1 MKGKIEFKDKKI
13 HPLSD
18 NNTILRMLCFIFLIA
33 IFSHTLS
40 GQENCEECQNPIV
53 ELKNLEI
60 GDFKTAADDIEE
72 MSKEFYGWDDLL
84 GKKGISAFDVLQRG
98 FEFLSGI
105 NKRNPCADIY
115 YNYEDFE
122 SEIIRFGANKGQAKY
137 NIESTLNFSKKAS
150 GGEKA
155 LVRHVVYQVTELD
168 VPLKRYFK
176 LDDSHTIELTEY
188 YDVKEISN
196 KLKLIPKKGT
206 VEIVNELLALKNDD
220 VYDTG
225 SFQMDWVS
233 DPDQNEAYFSAIG
246 ETLTVDGQT
255 YQGSEGGLIC
265 GNFSTGTIAGAPI
278 IFDKGDIGLTI
289 RKKETPSSCSADVDD
304 ISKFPPHYKLKVTD
318 IKNQINET
326 MPNNVKIA
334 LKAESG
340 KILSGEEHN
349 GWRIFNTINGQI
361 PDGII
366 YDPPSCAEAKVDI
379 VKVAGICD
387 YHDGVPSVGKPR
399 FDLKI
404 TNSRCYDAVATMTS
418 IYTNKK
424 KYYKSGDPGYIDFK
438 EIKTYDREIKATI
451 TIGLELQTSIEMNL
465 WNEYWEYYIEKS
477 RDINS
482 FSDKTHDYWYW
493 YHETNSSTWYDES
506 TGREEG
512 KEEKFGYPLPT
523 TIVLVYDL
531 PKKEPQRVII
541 GGPFL
546 KYNIYKEIEHRSWVN
561 GILETEEESGVDI
574 SEGFEISPVE
584 ENSNA
589 SDSDSPSLK
598 HKDFVIQSG
607 GGKDSF
613 RGEGKVEEIKRGN
626 DCYDYDECSDTK
638 IFRWHFRRFKQ
649 GK

>member
-1 MKGKIEFKDKKI
+1 MKAKIKFKAKKI
-13 HPLSD
+13 NPFSD
-18 NNTILRMLCFIFLIA
+18 NNTILRMLCFLFLTA
-33 IFSHTLS
+33 IFNHTLS

-60 GDFKTAADDIEE
+60 GDFETAADDIEE

-84 GKKGISAFDVLQRG
+84 EKKGISAFDVLQRG
-98 FEFLSGI
+98 FTLFTGLKE
-105 NKRNPCADIY
+105 RNPCADIY
-115 YNYEDFE
+115 YDYEDYE
-122 SEIIRFGANKGQAKY
+122 NEIIRFGAKKGQAKY
-137 NIESTLNFSKKAS
+137 NIESTLNFTKKAS
-150 GGEKA
+150 GGEKV

-168 VPLKRYFK
+168 VPRIRYFK
-176 LDDSHTIELTEY
+176 YDDSHTIEIKEW

-196 KLKLIPKKGT
+196 QLKLIPKKGT
-206 VEIVNELLALKNDD
+206 VEIINELVALKNDE

-225 SFQMDWVS
+225 NLQIDWVS
-233 DPDQNEAYFSAIG
+233 DPPEDEAYFRAEG

-255 YQGSEGGLIC
+255 YKGSEGGLIC
-265 GNFSTGTIAGAPI
+265 GNFGTGFIAGTPI
-278 IFDKGDIGLTI
+278 IFDKGDIGVTI

-318 IKNQINET
+318 IKNQFNET

-334 LKAESG
+334 LKAELG

-366 YDPPSCAEAKVDI
+366 YEPPSCAEAKVDI
-379 VKVAGICD
+379 LKIAGICD
-387 YHDGVPSVGKPR
+387 YHDGMPSVGKPR

-404 TNSRCYDAVATMTS
+404 TNSRCYDAVVTMTS
-418 IYTNKK
+418 KYTNKK
-424 KYYKSGDPGYIDFK
+424 RYDRSGDPSEIDFK
-438 EIKTYDREIKATI
+438 ETKTYDREIKATI
-451 TIGLELQTSIEMNL
+451 TIGMELQTGIEMKL

-482 FSDKTHDYWYW
+482 FSDKTHDYWYC
-493 YHETNSSTWYDES
+493 YHETKSSTWYNERS
-506 TGREEG
+506 GTEEG

-531 PKKEPQRVII
+531 PKKEPQRVMI
-541 GGPFL
+541 GGPFI
-546 KYNIYKEIEHRSWVN
+546 KYKIYEEIEHRSWVN
-561 GILETEEESGVDI
+561 GIVETEEESYVDNN
-574 SEGFEISPVE
+574 EDFWISPVE

-598 HKDFVIQSG
+598 HNDFVIKSG
-607 GGKDSF
+607 DGKDSF
-613 RGEGKVEEIKRGN
+613 RGEGKVEQIKRGN
-626 DCYDYDECSDTK
+626 DCYEYDECREMK